1 MKKLISLLL
10 ALAMLLSVLAGCISD
25 TVSDSDSGKK
35 DNSTKPTDSSTIP
48 AAETALTVGEH
59 QISDA
64 TLSYFYMDA
73 VTNFCS
79 QFSSY
84 GDLAD
89 LYLQLY
95 AGLSL
100 TTPLDQQFYDK
111 ESGITWADH
120 FIESAVENAK
130 WTYTMY
136 DAAAAAGYTLPE
148 DIQKELDAFPDTL
161 ERYATYLSFADVN
174 SYLQSVYGEKS
185 DADSYVE
192 YYRMAWVAAE
202 FAEQHYMDLTFTAD
216 ALAAYEVGKEVTY
229 NSYSFVTYY
238 ISVSKYAQHL
248 FGKLDAYTG
257 EQLMQAQQEAQALAD
272 DLAAKTTSVDTLN
285 QAITQADLSASSF
298 ASSCVEAKYTLY
310 SQIGNEAVR
319 NWVTSSERS
328 LGDVAVVPSYT
339 NDAVDGFYIILMG
352 GVDNNNTPLANVQ
365 HILVLAEKE
374 EEKEAAWA
382 KAEQILAEFQN
393 SPVQDSATFGELAK
407 KYSEDG
413 GSKNNGGLYE
423 GICRNHYYVESF
435 ENWAVA
441 GHEPGDTGI
450 VETEYGVHIM
460 FYKEDGDMTFRQYM
474 IESELRDETQFQWE
488 KEIVEAVSSNLQSTL
503 YLATDLVINGQ

>member
-1 MKKLISLLL
+1 MKKPISLLL
-10 ALAMLLSVLAGCISD
+10 ALAMLLSVLAGCATD

-35 DNSTKPTDSSTIP
+35 DDSTKPTHSSTIP
-48 AAETALTVGEH
+48 ATETALTVGEH

-73 VTNFCS
+73 VTNFCN

-100 TTPLDQQFYDK
+100 TTALDQQFYDK
-111 ESGITWADH
+111 ESGITWADY

-130 WTYTMY
+130 WTYAMY

-161 ERYATYLSFADVN
+161 ELYATYLSFADVN

-202 FAEQHYMDLTFTAD
+202 FAEQHYMDLTFTPD

-229 NSYSFVTYY
+229 NSYSFATYY

-248 FGKLDAYTG
+248 FGKLDTYTA
-257 EQLMQAQQEAQALAD
+257 EQLAQAQQEAQALAD
-272 DLAAKTTSVDTLN
+272 NLAAKTTSVDTLN
-285 QAITQADLSASSF
+285 QAIAQADLSDSSF

-319 NWVTSSERS
+319 NWVASPERS
-328 LGDVAVVPSYT
+328 LGDVAVVPTYT
-339 NDAVDGFYIILMG
+339 NDAVDGYYVLLLENMD
-352 GVDNNNTPLANVQ
+352 DNDVPLANVQ
-365 HILVLAEKE
+365 HILIKAEKE
-374 EEKEAAWA
+374 EEKEAARA

-393 SPVQDSATFGELAK
+393 STVQDSATFGELAK
-407 KYSEDG
+407 KYSEDS
-413 GSKNNGGLYE
+413 GSKDNGGLYE
-423 GICRNHYYVESF
+423 NVCRNHYYVANF

-450 VETEYGVHIM
+450 VETEYGFHIM
-460 FYKEDGDMTFRQYM
+460 YYKADGTTTYRQQM
-474 IESELRDETQFQWE
+474 IESNLRNETQLRWE
-488 KEIVEAVSSNLQSTL
+488 EETVEAVSSSLHSTS
-503 YLATDLVINGQ
+503 YLATDLVLNNQ